1 MDSTIVFSTKND
13 YTEPLQHTLRIWEH
27 HFQIGPQN
35 SYFWG
40 VQGYFLGPYVPK
52 NPIIQKWT
60 LPSFSTRK
68 TAILVQFSPFQVFGI
83 IKMCFRV
90 SSELTPFWAQKKTSG
105 RAKMGLPQFCRIS
118 NHFLVLKQH
127 RNAYLALTG
136 PRLCEAFVF
145 LSKNY
150 PKNGLLGS

>member
-1 MDSTIVFSTKND
+1 MVPKMDPTIIFTLKTTILGHCS
-13 YTEPLQHTLRIWEH
+13 TLRVVGNIFVQIW
-27 HFQIGPQN
+27 PQN
-35 SYFWG
+35 SYFG
-40 VQGYFLGPYVPK
+40 GFYGYFLGLYVPN
-52 NPIIQKWT
+52 NPKMDTTIVFSLENCYTGPIQPT
-60 LPSFSTRK
+60 LG
-68 TAILVQFSPFQVFGI
+68 IWDHQNVFQSVL
-83 IKMCFRV
+83 R
-90 SSELTPFWAQKKTSG
+90 TWAPKKTPG